1 MRKSLKKFKG
11 KKTLDSQQR
20 GSDRMIKLELPVYW
34 QTRKNKITLM
44 SLNWYR
50 NENEHVK
57 NKIKHEYH
65 DLIRLKLLKNKE
77 KIKGKYQV
85 RYRYFY
91 KNSGSDLENVAS
103 VIGKFMNDALKELGI
118 IVDDSVKY
126 LVNSQLI
133 VDSCD
138 KKNPRMEIEVEEIE

>member
-1 MRKSLKKFKG
+1 
-11 KKTLDSQQR
+11 
-20 GSDRMIKLELPVYW
+20 MIKLELPVYW
-34 QTRKNKITLM
+34 QTSKNKLSLM

-50 NENEHVK
+50 NENGFIKNRVK
-57 NKIKHEYH
+57 QEYH
-65 DLIRLKLLKNKE
+65 DLIRLKLLKNRE
-77 KIKGKYQV
+77 KISGKYQV

-103 VIGKFMNDALKELGI
+103 VIGKFLNDALKELGI

-138 KKNPRMEIEVEEIE
+138 KQNPRMEIEVQEIE

>member
-1 MRKSLKKFKG
+1 
-11 KKTLDSQQR
+11 
-20 GSDRMIKLELPVYW
+20 MIKLELPVYW

-50 NENEHVK
+50 NENEYVK

-91 KNSGSDLENVAS
+91 KNSTSDLENVAS
-103 VIGKFMNDALKELGI
+103 VIGKFLNDALKELGI

-133 VDSCD
+133 VDSYD
-138 KKNPRMEIEVEEIE
+138 KKNPRIEIEVEEIFEL

>member
-1 MRKSLKKFKG
+1 
-11 KKTLDSQQR
+11 
-20 GSDRMIKLELPVYW
+20 MIKLELPVYW

-133 VDSCD
+133 VDSCLYF
-138 KKNPRMEIEVEEIE
+138 

>member
-1 MRKSLKKFKG
+1 
-11 KKTLDSQQR
+11 
-20 GSDRMIKLELPVYW
+20 MIKLELPVYW
-34 QTRKNKITLM
+34 QTRKNKETLM

-85 RYRYFY
+85 
-91 KNSGSDLENVAS
+91 
-103 VIGKFMNDALKELGI
+103 
-118 IVDDSVKY
+118 
-126 LVNSQLI
+126 
-133 VDSCD
+133 
-138 KKNPRMEIEVEEIE
+138 

>member
-1 MRKSLKKFKG
+1 M
-11 KKTLDSQQR
+11 
-20 GSDRMIKLELPVYW
+20 MIKLELPVYW
-34 QTRKNKITLM
+34 QTRKNKLSLM

-50 NENEHVK
+50 NENEFIKNRVK
-57 NKIKHEYH
+57 QDYH

-77 KIKGKYQV
+77 KISGKYQV

-103 VIGKFMNDALKELGI
+103 VIGKFLNDALKELGI

-138 KKNPRMEIEVEEIE
+138 KQNPRMEIEVEEIR

>member
-1 MRKSLKKFKG
+1 
-11 KKTLDSQQR
+11 
-20 GSDRMIKLELPVYW
+20 MIKLELPVYW

-77 KIKGKYQV
+77 KIK
-85 RYRYFY
+85 
-91 KNSGSDLENVAS
+91 
-103 VIGKFMNDALKELGI
+103 
-118 IVDDSVKY
+118 
-126 LVNSQLI
+126 
-133 VDSCD
+133 
-138 KKNPRMEIEVEEIE
+138 

>member
-1 MRKSLKKFKG
+1 
-11 KKTLDSQQR
+11 
-20 GSDRMIKLELPVYW
+20 MIKLELPVYW

-50 NENEHVK
+50 NENEYVK

-133 VDSCD
+133 VDS
-138 KKNPRMEIEVEEIE
+138 

>member
-1 MRKSLKKFKG
+1 
-11 KKTLDSQQR
+11 
-20 GSDRMIKLELPVYW
+20 MIKLELPVYW

-65 DLIRLKLLKNKE
+65 DLIRLKLLGNKE
-77 KIKGKYQV
+77 KIKGKYQA

-91 KNSGSDLENVAS
+91 KNSASDLENVAS
-103 VIGKFMNDALKELGI
+103 VIGKFLNDALKELGI

-126 LVNSQLI
+126 LVNSQLT

-138 KKNPRMEIEVEEIE
+138 KKNPRIEIEVESCNENKYSF